1 LGFLQVHTPANQER
15 RRNNLN
21 KQALE
26 FVVDLFDLKAQS
38 RRNSKTVLRILRLRI
53 GQKCPKAGM
62 HIVQVISPTF
72 FITKKGLLMIV
83 FDLECHNGHIFEGW
97 FESFD
102 SFREQKERDLV
113 SCPYCEDTDIRKVM
127 SPVALKRSVA
137 ENRKSQVSIDYS
149 KLAKEI
155 VDYVHNSFEDVG
167 TGFAAEAL
175 KIHYGV
181 SEKRNIRGTATE
193 EDEKTLKEEGID
205 FAKIPVPKITDNEN

>member
-1 LGFLQVHTPANQER
+1 
-15 RRNNLN
+15 
-21 KQALE
+21 
-26 FVVDLFDLKAQS
+26 
-38 RRNSKTVLRILRLRI
+38 
-53 GQKCPKAGM
+53 
-62 HIVQVISPTF
+62 
-72 FITKKGLLMIV
+72 MIV

-102 SFREQKERDLV
+102 SFIEQKERDLV

-127 SPVALKRSVA
+127 SPVALKRSMA
-137 ENRKSQVSIDYS
+137 ENRKLQVSIDYP

-155 VDYVHNSFEDVG
+155 VDYVHNNFEDVG

-205 FAKIPVPKITDNEN
+205 FAKIPVPKIADNEN

>member
-1 LGFLQVHTPANQER
+1 
-15 RRNNLN
+15 
-21 KQALE
+21 
-26 FVVDLFDLKAQS
+26 
-38 RRNSKTVLRILRLRI
+38 
-53 GQKCPKAGM
+53 
-62 HIVQVISPTF
+62 
-72 FITKKGLLMIV
+72 MIV

-102 SFREQKERDLV
+102 SFIEQKERDLV

-127 SPVALKRSVA
+127 SPVALKRSMA
-137 ENRKSQVSIDYS
+137 ENRKLQVSIDYP

-155 VDYVHNSFEDVG
+155 VDYVHNNFEDVG

-205 FAKIPVPKITDNEN
+205 FAKIPVPKIADKEN